1 MSKAERD
8 LATLDAED
16 GELLAADESLSAL
29 IDRLRGRHEAQ
40 SGDGALAHELAD
52 TLVQRAG
59 IRHWAMRLKEAAAD
73 LDEAETLIDR
83 LKPLPRHTVRTLL
96 LDARARLYGAPY
108 SPWHDDAAAAQA
120 LQALRRELA
129 DDANAW
135 ITEACAMRL
144 AEWRGDP
151 AEMARCARA
160 LAPPMQAGGHWRGLR
175 ATELTEA
182 RALLSLGRPRE
193 AEPLAAGAWAFFEQP
208 GPPDIAAGAALT
220 LARARGNE
228 ASWPLAERALATVEQ
243 LTRAQRSMFD
253 QQRYLAA
260 QQDRFDQALALAL
273 RWVDPAAARPPAI
286 LRAWQVAERAKSFSL
301 RQAMTQGGWLRS
313 LDPAIAGPL
322 QDLDRRLQS
331 LEAQGSGSEAALER
345 RAALAAERQSLMQQ
359 AMRQSPRV
367 AAAMQLPPPLDLQ
380 AQLARLPAGCGVVS
394 WYWLPERGDWR
405 LLVFHAGGDRQPRLA
420 QVAWTGDA
428 LGALEAR
435 ARAFAGRHPGFIEQ
449 PLPAPLGDRLLPPA
463 VLEALQGCHTLLVTP
478 HRQLRQLPL
487 HAMQLGPAD
496 APTGLLIERFAMQ
509 MLPTLALPFPS
520 AADPGSGAA
529 PREVLLL
536 GCEQDGFRSQPLY
549 DVVDELRGIAEA
561 WQPLGHPVQQHVL
574 SPDEGFSARAPLADW
589 PRFDVIHLACHGS
602 FVPESPLDA
611 SLYLGNEAL
620 RASELF
626 GVDLKAE
633 VVCMSACDVGR
644 HGEQIDGV
652 ALVSDEWLGL
662 AMPLFQAG
670 ARHVLTSLWAAQS
683 AVACAFMQGF
693 HAALAAGKT
702 PAQAH
707 RQASLSQLHCRFG
720 FWANWQLA
728 GFPTGSRHPATHPE
742 DHP

>member
-16 GELLAADESLSAL
+16 GELLAADESLTAL
-29 IDRLRGRHEAQ
+29 IDRLRARHRAQ
-40 SGDGALAHELAD
+40 PEDSALAHDLAD

-59 IRHWAMRLKEAAAD
+59 IRQWAMRLKEAAAD
-73 LDEAETLIDR
+73 LDEAETLVNG
-83 LKPLPRHTVRTLL
+83 LKPFARHAVRTML

-108 SPWHDDAAAAQA
+108 SPLHDAVAAGHA
-120 LQALRRELA
+120 LQALRREMA
-129 DDANAW
+129 GDSNAW
-135 ITEACAMRL
+135 IADACAMRL
-144 AEWRGDP
+144 AEWRGDH

-160 LAPPMQAGGHWRGLR
+160 LAPLMQAGGHLRGLH
-175 ATELTEA
+175 ATQLSEA
-182 RALLSLGRPRE
+182 RALLSLGQPRK
-193 AEPLAAGAWAFFEQP
+193 AEPLAAGAWAFFDKP

-220 LARARGNE
+220 LARARGDE
-228 ASWPLAERALATVEQ
+228 ASWPLAEQALATVEQ
-243 LTRAQRSMFD
+243 LTRAQPSMFD

-273 RWVDPAAARPPAI
+273 RWVDPAAGDAQPQAVSRV
-286 LRAWQVAERAKSFSL
+286 WQVAERAKSFSL
-301 RQAMTQGGWLRS
+301 RQAMTQGGWLRN
-313 LDPAIAGPL
+313 LDPAIAGSL

-331 LEAQGSGSEAALER
+331 LEAQGSGSETVLAR
-345 RAALAAERQSLMQQ
+345 RAELAAERQSLMQQ

-367 AAAMQLPPPLDLQ
+367 AAAMQMPPSRDLH

-405 LLVFHAGGDRQPRLA
+405 LLVFHAGSDRQPRLA
-420 QVAWTGDA
+420 QVMWTGDA

-435 ARAFAGRHPGFIEQ
+435 ARAFAGKHPGFIEQ
-449 PLPAPLGDRLLPPA
+449 PLPAPLGDRLLPPD
-463 VLEALQGCHTLLVTP
+463 VLQALQGCHTLLVTP

-487 HAMQLGPAD
+487 HAMQLGSAD

-509 MLPTLALPFPS
+509 MLPTLALPFP
-520 AADPGSGAA
+520 AADSTSGPAT
-529 PREVLLL
+529 REVLLL

-561 WQPLGHPVQQHVL
+561 WQPLGHHVQQHAL

-589 PRFDVIHLACHGS
+589 VRFDVIHLACHGT

-626 GVDLKAE
+626 DVDLKAE

-670 ARHVLTSLWAAQS
+670 ARHVLTSLWEAQS
-683 AVACAFMQGF
+683 AVACAFMQDF
-693 HAALAAGKT
+693 HASLAGGKA
-702 PAQAH
+702 PARAYQQACL
-707 RQASLSQLHCRFG
+707 RQLHRRFG

-728 GFPTGSRHPATHPE
+728 GFPTRS
-742 DHP
+742 